1 MSEKG
6 LRAASRRVEEAID
19 KLVNSPEVS
28 RIQRAWIS
36 LKKAAS
42 EGMKRL
48 EEEDN
53 E

>member
-6 LRAASRRVEEAID
+6 PRAAARRVEEAIN
-19 KLVNSPEVS
+19 KLANSPEAS
-28 RIQRAWIS
+28 RFRRAWIN

-48 EEEDN
+48 EGEDD

>member
-1 MSEKG
+1 MGEKG
-6 LRAASRRVEEAID
+6 PRAAARRVEEAIN
-19 KLVNSPEVS
+19 KLVNSPGVS

-36 LKKAAS
+36 LKKSAS

-48 EEEDN
+48 EEEDD